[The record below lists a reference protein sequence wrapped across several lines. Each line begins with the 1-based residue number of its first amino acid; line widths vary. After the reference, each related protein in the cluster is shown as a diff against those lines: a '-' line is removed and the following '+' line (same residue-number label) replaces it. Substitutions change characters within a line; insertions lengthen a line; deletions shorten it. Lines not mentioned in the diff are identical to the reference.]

1 MMKVG
6 KDILSD
12 AEKVKERANEI
23 FAEIDTDGN
32 LQIDAT
38 ELKAGMAKLGIA
50 LTGKEVKA
58 MMEEADQDGCV
69 PPSCLSVRVP
79 TCTSLPHRWTHS
91 ALPDCC
97 PAATINSTRTSSATW
112 CRLRLKTSCVSKK
125 ARLAS
130 SCEQPTSWLSVSQ
143 SRLSVSPRLAG
154 LGGPGARFD
163 LSVQRHGRRCCVRVC
178 VCMRTRHW

>member
-91 ALPDCC
+91 ALP
-97 PAATINSTRTSSATW
+97 
-112 CRLRLKTSCVSKK
+112 RLLPRSDNQLDKDEFSNLVQVEAENFMRVQKSKACV
-125 ARLAS
+125 
-130 SCEQPTSWLSVSQ
+130 V
-143 SRLSVSPRLAG
+143 
-154 LGGPGARFD
+154 
-163 LSVQRHGRRCCVRVC
+163 
-178 VCMRTRHW
+178 M